1 MPLVQIRINK
11 AGDVTNNNSYISVP
25 IFGVC
30 NIKVMTVS
38 YHSTDG
44 AGVVK
49 TIQIQSDKLILPAS
63 PLRFITL
70 LNNAQTQ
77 HTYDQGVG
85 YSFDRVELNGKILIN
100 VTDISSNTTP
110 ENFTDC
116 LLTLQI
122 DHV

>member
-1 MPLVQIRINK
+1 MPLVQIRINS
-11 AGDVTNNNSYISVP
+11 ASANNNTYIPVP
-25 IFGVC
+25 IYGVC

-38 YHSTDG
+38 YHSTDI
-44 AGVVK
+44 ATVVK

-63 PLRFITL
+63 PLRFITF

-77 HTYDQGVG
+77 HTYDSGAG

-100 VTDISSNTTP
+100 VTDIATNTTP
-110 ENFTDC
+110 ANFTDC

>member
-1 MPLVQIRINK
+1 MPLVQIRINS
-11 AGDVTNNNSYISVP
+11 AIANNNSYISVP
-25 IFGVC
+25 IYGVC

-38 YHSTDG
+38 YHSTDA
-44 AGVVK
+44 AGTVK
-49 TIQIQSDKLILPAS
+49 TIQIQSDKLISSAS
-63 PLRFITL
+63 PLRFITF

-85 YSFDRVELNGKILIN
+85 YSYDRVEMNGKILIN
-100 VTDISSNTTP
+100 VTDIATNTTP
-110 ENFTDC
+110 ANFTDC

>member
-1 MPLVQIRINK
+1 MPLVQIRINS
-11 AGDVTNNNSYISVP
+11 AIANNNSYISVP
-25 IFGVC
+25 IYGVC

-38 YHSTDG
+38 YHSTDAVG
-44 AGVVK
+44 TVK
-49 TIQIQSDKLILPAS
+49 TIQIQSDKLISPAS
-63 PLRFITL
+63 PLRLITF

-85 YSFDRVELNGKILIN
+85 YSYDRVELNGKILIN
-100 VTDISSNTTP
+100 VTDIATNTTP
-110 ENFTDC
+110 VNFTDC